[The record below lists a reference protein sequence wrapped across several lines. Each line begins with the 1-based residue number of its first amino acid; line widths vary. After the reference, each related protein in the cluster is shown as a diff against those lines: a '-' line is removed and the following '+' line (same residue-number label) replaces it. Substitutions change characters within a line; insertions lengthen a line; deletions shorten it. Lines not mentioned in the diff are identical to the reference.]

1 MVIGK
6 RKPVNKFWE
15 QVMKKQRIVSQHV
28 GEPPAD
34 TWSNC
39 LVIDRHVYIAGL
51 IARGMEFDG
60 EVVPGDAYS
69 QAVAIFTKMKH
80 LMEEAGGQM
89 DDIVKV
95 LIYLTDINDRDE
107 IWRARREFFSGDY
120 PVSTLIEIS
129 ALVLPDLCV
138 EIEAVGILGAGGG

>member
-1 MVIGK
+1 
-6 RKPVNKFWE
+6 
-15 QVMKKQRIVSQHV
+15 MKKRRIVSDHV

-39 LVIDRHVYIAGL
+39 LVIDRHVYIAGMT
-51 IARGMEFDG
+51 ARGMEFDG
-60 EVVPGDAYS
+60 EIDANDAYG
-69 QAVAIFTKMKH
+69 QAVAIFTKIKH
-80 LMEEAGGQM
+80 LIEAAGGRM

-95 LIYLTDINDRDE
+95 LIYVTDINDRDDV
-107 IWRARREFFSGDY
+107 WRARREFFSGDY

>member
-1 MVIGK
+1 
-6 RKPVNKFWE
+6 
-15 QVMKKQRIVSQHV
+15 MKKKRISSEHV

-51 IARGMEFDG
+51 IARGMDFDDKTDA
-60 EVVPGDAYS
+60 GDAYN

-80 LMEEAGGQM
+80 LIEEAGGQM

-95 LIYLTDINDRDE
+95 LIYLTDINDRDAV
-107 IWRARREFFSGDY
+107 WRARREFFSGDY

>member
-1 MVIGK
+1 
-6 RKPVNKFWE
+6 
-15 QVMKKQRIVSQHV
+15 MKKHRIVSEQV

-39 LVIDRHVYIAGL
+39 LVIDRHVYIAGMT
-51 IARGMEFDG
+51 ARGMEFDG
-60 EVVPGDAYS
+60 EIDANNAYA
-69 QAVAIFTKMKH
+69 QAVAIFAKIKH
-80 LMEEAGGQM
+80 LIEEAGGGM

-95 LIYLTDINDRDE
+95 LIYLTDIRDRDDV
-107 IWRARREFFSGDY
+107 WRARREFFTGDY

-138 EIEAVGILGAGGG
+138 EIEVVGVFGAGGE